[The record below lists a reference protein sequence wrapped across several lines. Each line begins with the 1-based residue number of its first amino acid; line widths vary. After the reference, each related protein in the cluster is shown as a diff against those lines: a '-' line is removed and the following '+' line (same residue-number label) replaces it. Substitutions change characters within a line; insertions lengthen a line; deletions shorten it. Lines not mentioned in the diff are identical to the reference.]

1 MGRPGEPMEGVSARL
16 TLTEDEA
23 AVGAAVGV
31 RAFVQARS
39 TVTRSELTS
48 VHWNRATSQAM
59 PSSRAR

>member
-1 MGRPGEPMEGVSARL
+1 MEGVSARL